1 MNEGQPCF
9 DIDIKILISFLDK
22 ERPILIEKVIPL
34 LHSKI
39 LQNPPINKAH
49 TYGLRLG
56 SSYLMERSKGSTN
69 KHSSIDFCGNPFNF
83 VGFISCTLKRTH
95 PLIRFN

>member
-9 DIDIKILISFLDK
+9 DIDIKILISFLGK
-22 ERPILIEKVIPL
+22 ERPIWIEKVIPL

-69 KHSSIDFCGNPFNF
+69 KHSSIDFCAILSILWDSLAAHSSVLTP
-83 VGFISCTLKRTH
+83 
-95 PLIRFN
+95 